1 MTPTTSLTLQPR
13 LRPLP
18 PQVPAT
24 SWKLVPPEAVREVE
38 NIIQRS
44 RWPLYVFGQQGR
56 GKSCLAALV
65 HQVWSSRAVWFD
77 VSDLLSQ
84 VKTCRR
90 DGSVDVAGPDGRT
103 FEFSEAGL
111 FDRLANAGLLVLDDL
126 GCRTPTD
133 VDVEILTRGVN
144 ARAGKPLIVTSN
156 LDAAELNKAFGAR
169 LASRLLAGV
178 PLCLA
183 GSDRRL
189 THSQV
194 VEVRS

>member
-1 MTPTTSLTLQPR
+1 M
-13 LRPLP
+13 LP
-18 PQVPAT
+18 PQVTTAN
-24 SWKLVPPEAVREVE
+24 WNLVPPEAVREVE
-38 NIIQRS
+38 RVIQQS

-65 HQVWSSRAVWFD
+65 HQVWPSRAVWFD

-90 DGSVDVAGPDGRT
+90 DGSVDVAGPDGRI
-103 FEFSEAGL
+103 FEFTEAAL

-133 VDVEILTRGVN
+133 VDIEILTRAVN
-144 ARAGKPLIVTSN
+144 ARSGKPLIVTSN
-156 LDAAELNKAFGAR
+156 LKPDELNTAFGAR

-178 PLCLA
+178 PLCLS

-189 THSQV
+189 TNTRI
-194 VEVRS
+194 VEVRA

>member
-1 MTPTTSLTLQPR
+1 M
-13 LRPLP
+13 
-18 PQVPAT
+18 
-24 SWKLVPPEAVREVE
+24 REP
-38 NIIQRS
+38 
-44 RWPLYVFGQQGR
+44 RWPLYLFGAQGR

-65 HQVWSSRAVWFD
+65 HQVWPSRAVWFD

-90 DGSVDVAGPDGRT
+90 DGSVDVIGPDGRT

-111 FDRLANAGLLVLDDL
+111 FDRLTNAGLLVLDDL

-133 VDVEILTRGVN
+133 VDVEILTRAAN

-156 LDAAELNKAFGAR
+156 LDAGELHKAYGAR

-189 THSQV
+189 THSRV
-194 VEVRS
+194 MEAKT